1 MMISA
6 DGAKVDL
13 ERAKRAVTWFNHG
26 RPKTMGVTVTVEKD
40 GKVSDADSAPLI
52 GGGEWRH
59 IALEVFTP
67 RYGDYNGK
75 TVVELHMDGHKT
87 NEGCG
92 GSCVMDVRSV
102 ELDGRILRVKGYDHI
117 CRANAHDDD
126 DIYELKERTVE
137 MTVID
142 QPELHTKSGPAWIVE
157 NMNVMVGSPV
167 WFAPLGISRMHT
179 VRQATLTEW
188 CA

>member
-6 DGAKVDL
+6 DGARTTVEK
-13 ERAKRAVTWFNHG
+13 AKRAVTWFNHG

-67 RYGDYNGK
+67 CYGDYDGK
-75 TVVELHMDGHKT
+75 TVVELHMSGRKT

-92 GSCVMDVRSV
+92 GPCVMDVRSV
-102 ELDGRILRVKGYDHI
+102 ELDGRILRFRGYDHL
-117 CRANAHDDD
+117 CYGEDN
-126 DIYELKERTVE
+126 YELKERTVE
-137 MTVID
+137 MEVID
-142 QPELHTKSGPAWIVE
+142 QPELHTKCGPAWIVE
-157 NMNVMVGSPV
+157 NMNVLVGSPA